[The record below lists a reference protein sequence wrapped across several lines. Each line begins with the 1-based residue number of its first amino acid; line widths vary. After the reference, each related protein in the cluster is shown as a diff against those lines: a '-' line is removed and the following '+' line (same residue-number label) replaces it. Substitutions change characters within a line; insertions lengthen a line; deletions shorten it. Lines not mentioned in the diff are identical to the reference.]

1 MKTWQGT
8 SSLDGG
14 SSMENLEGGLAARLQ
29 FPLVVDLD
37 GTLTPT
43 DTLLEGIIRLAKHYP
58 IQLLRLP
65 YELSRGRASFKAWVC
80 SHGDWSAEHLP
91 LNEALVDYL
100 RAEHCSGREIL
111 LATAADSNIAHQ
123 VAQRLGIFSRVI
135 CSDGITNLKG
145 RRKLEAIRQGVG
157 GRFVYA
163 GDSPADM
170 PIWREAEAAI
180 LVGTSGFLSRKVR
193 NVVPVEK
200 EWAAPVA
207 SAKTWLRALRVHQ
220 WLKNLLLFVPLLTS
234 FGESGPASF
243 IAVIQGFFAF
253 SLVASATYLGNDLW
267 DLDAD
272 RQHPRKRN
280 RPLASG
286 SIRIAVAIPVALVL
300 LAVGFLLAGLVGPS
314 FQGVLL
320 LYLVTTT
327 VYSLRL
333 KRYVLADVF
342 TLSVLYTM
350 RIIAGSVAAGV
361 LTSSWLLAFAGFIFL
376 SLALIKRCAELML
389 LLGAGKLAS
398 RGRDYRVSDLTIL
411 WPLGIGAGLSSV
423 VVFGLFINTPDV
435 QARYASPGL
444 LWLVALGLTYW
455 ITRLWIKTA
464 RGEMDDDP
472 LVFALKDFGSRA
484 TIAGMLVVTLVAHFI
499 PIG

>member
-1 MKTWQGT
+1 MGDLGD
-8 SSLDGG
+8 SVAP
-14 SSMENLEGGLAARLQ
+14 LARTLRP
-29 FPLVVDLD
+29 PLVVDLD

-43 DTLLEGIIRLAKHYP
+43 DTLLEEVIRLAKHHP
-58 IQLLRLP
+58 SQLLRLP

-80 SHGDWSAEHLP
+80 SHGDWSAEYLP

-100 RAEHCSGREIL
+100 RAEHCNGRQIL
-111 LATAADSNIAHQ
+111 LATAADSKIAHQ
-123 VAQRLGIFSRVI
+123 VARRLGIFSRVI

-145 RRKLEAIRQGVG
+145 RHKLEAIRQGID

-163 GDSPADM
+163 GDSAADM

-180 LVGTSGFLSRKVR
+180 LVGTSGALSRKVR
-193 NVVPVEK
+193 SVVSVEK
-200 EWAAPVA
+200 EWTAPVA

-234 FGESGPASF
+234 FGESGPAGL
-243 IAVIQGFFAF
+243 ITVIQGFFAF
-253 SLVASATYLGNDLW
+253 SLVASATYIGNDLW

-272 RQHPRKRN
+272 RQHPRKRK

-286 SIRIAVAIPVALVL
+286 AIRIAVAIPVALML
-300 LAVGFLLAGLVGPS
+300 LVAGFLLAGLVGPS
-314 FQGVLL
+314 FQGMLL

-327 VYSLRL
+327 AYSLRL
-333 KRYVLADVF
+333 KRYVLADVL
-342 TLSVLYTM
+342 TLSALYTL
-350 RIIAGSVAAGV
+350 RVIAGSVAVGV
-361 LTSSWLLAFAGFIFL
+361 VISSWLLAFAGFIFL
-376 SLALIKRCAELML
+376 SLALIKRCSELML
-389 LLGAGKLAS
+389 LHSTGKLAS
-398 RGRDYRVSDLTIL
+398 RGRDYRVSDLIIL

-435 QARYASPGL
+435 QARYASLEL

-455 ITRLWIKTA
+455 IARLWIKTA

-472 LVFALKDFGSRA
+472 LVFALKDFGSRV
-484 TIAGMLVVTLVAHFI
+484 TIAGMLVATLAAHFI
-499 PIG
+499 HIG